1 MVGEAP
7 VNGGGSLTDSSMI
20 DHLYAHYEERLA
32 YALLERR
39 DLRAEWRRQFGYVFD
54 DCLRSLKVGRVVVN
68 EDKVAL
74 ASLLGVSTALSGIS
88 LDKLTLAWGEMFD
101 VFLSGLTGFGA
112 GRLLP
117 AGRTQLALTAINRS
131 VLERGRISS
140 VWYEKALVKG
150 LEELRAADRKRAARE
165 LHDWFGS
172 NISLA
177 LRKLELHN
185 LATESKE
192 SFSRR
197 HIEDLH
203 SILGALFEGVRRLSS
218 GLRLQTPV
226 SNIDRELRSY
236 VDAYGLDLTDVT
248 IFVDG
253 DETDVPSDVRGEVFL
268 VLRECLRNIF
278 THSGAGQALV
288 MLQLSASRVCAVVQ
302 DDGRGFASSS
312 ATIGP
317 RTGSGLIS
325 MKERI
330 RALGGSFTITSVPM
344 NGTRIAFLVPL
355 TDGPHD
361 LV

>member
-1 MVGEAP
+1 MVGDGR
-7 VNGGGSLTDSSMI
+7 VNAVEKLGQSAMI
-20 DHLYAHYEERLA
+20 DRLYAQYEERLA
-32 YALLERR
+32 YDLLERR

-54 DCLRSLKVGRVVVN
+54 DCQRSMKLGRVVVN
-68 EDKVAL
+68 DDKVAL

-88 LDKLTLAWGEMFD
+88 LEKLTLAWGEMFD

-117 AGRTQLALTAINRS
+117 VGRTQLALTAINRS
-131 VLERGRISS
+131 VVERGRISS
-140 VWYEKALVKG
+140 VWYEKALIKRLEG
-150 LEELRAADRKRAARE
+150 LRTADRKRAARE

-177 LRKLELHN
+177 LRKLELHD
-185 LATESKE
+185 LTTESKE
-192 SFSRR
+192 GFSRR

-203 SILGALFEGVRRLSS
+203 SILGNLFEGVRRLSS

-253 DETDVPSDVRGEVFL
+253 DEADVPSHIRGEVFL
-268 VLRECLRNIF
+268 VLRECMRNIF
-278 THSGAGQALV
+278 THAGAGQALI
-288 MLQLSASRVCAVVQ
+288 MLQLSPSRVCAVVQ
-302 DDGRGFASSS
+302 DDGRGFAAQNGAEGS
-312 ATIGP
+312 T
-317 RTGSGLIS
+317 TGSGLIS

-330 RALGGSFTITSVPM
+330 RALGGTFNITSMPM

-361 LV
+361 LA